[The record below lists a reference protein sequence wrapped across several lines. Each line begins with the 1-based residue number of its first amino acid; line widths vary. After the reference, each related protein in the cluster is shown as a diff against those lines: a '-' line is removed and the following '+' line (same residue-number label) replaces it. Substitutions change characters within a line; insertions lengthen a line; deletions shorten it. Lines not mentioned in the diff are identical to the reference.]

1 MDLDIQGQTV
11 QQFSKKVNSVGRVID
26 NLDPAIF
33 MINFRVKAN
42 RQGGIFIKDEKNFL
56 IS

>member
-42 RQGGIFIKDEKNFL
+42 GQGGIFIKDENFL